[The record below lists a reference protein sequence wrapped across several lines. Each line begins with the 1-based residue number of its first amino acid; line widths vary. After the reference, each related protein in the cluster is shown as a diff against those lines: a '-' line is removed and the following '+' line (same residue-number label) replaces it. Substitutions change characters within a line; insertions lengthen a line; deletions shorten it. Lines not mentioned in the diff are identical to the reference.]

1 MAKRAFCAVFLM
13 IFFLGLGCAST
24 RKAATPEATPPP
36 AKSATEQTKP
46 ARPPEL
52 TEGQAEE
59 LASPTFGREAPPKPL
74 PKSEPIDP
82 AKVVHVT
89 KPVLLNA
96 EGLPLPDFIV
106 YALGET
112 LKVTFD
118 VDESVLKMK
127 DPITLRMTQEMPP
140 AQVVEVVIGVLE
152 KRGLVVEEKNGVLFI
167 SRSKPPARRPV
178 DVRVGREVP
187 DTAEEI
193 LQIVQLKY
201 VRLPEIEPVI
211 RETYKTGYTM
221 RLYQRE
227 NALLISGPATVVKEV
242 VDFITLLDVP
252 YLSNR
257 KMLMLK
263 LTYWDTDEFVRQL
276 SVILEGAGFSV
287 TRSPRDAGV
296 YFVPVRFLSSVL
308 VITPDE
314 ASAKYVMDWYRK
326 LDTYESVGAEE
337 KAFTYIPKYS
347 RASDLVDA
355 LSRIYTGTKA
365 TEGTLKSQ
373 PQTQSQQVIQQQQQQ
388 QLQSQVPYPTQY
400 QTQAQAGVQAGQ
412 AGRAGSLLFSSLRMT
427 SDDRRNIILIS
438 SSPAV
443 YKSILTYLEK
453 LDTPPRQVLIDATV
467 AEFTLTDD
475 FTFGVEWM
483 MKNSYKNGTYTAQ
496 TLGNIGVSTSTGFVG
511 QFLSNSQKFQAVVN
525 AAATKGL
532 VRILS
537 NPRVMVIDNQEA
549 TIQVGTDVPV
559 LTGQIAAAG
568 ITTSTG
574 GATVLQNVQYQST
587 GIILKVKPLI
597 NTEGLLTL
605 SLNLEVSEAQPNA
618 TSSVNSPA
626 ISTRK
631 IATNIVAAHGESVM
645 LGGLI
650 SENKQ
655 ISDNKVPGLGDI
667 PLLGYLF
674 KNSSH
679 TLNRTELVIILTPT
693 VITNVE
699 DAAKV
704 TTEFREKLKWFLDSK

>member
-1 MAKRAFCAVFLM
+1 MV
-13 IFFLGLGCAST
+13 FFLGLGCAST
-24 RKAATPEATPPP
+24 RKAATPEVTPPP
-36 AKSATEQTKP
+36 ARNATEQTKSSL
-46 ARPPEL
+46 PPEL

-59 LASPTFGREAPPKPL
+59 LASPTFRREVPPKPL

-82 AKVVHVT
+82 AKVVHVA
-89 KPVLLNA
+89 KPVLLNT

-127 DPITLRMTQEMPP
+127 DPITLRMTQEIPP
-140 AQVVEVVIGVLE
+140 TQVLEIVIGVLE
-152 KRGLVVEEKNGVLFI
+152 KRGLVVQEKNGALFI
-167 SRSKPPARRPV
+167 SRSRPPARRPV
-178 DVRVGREVP
+178 DVRVGKEVP
-187 DTAEEI
+187 DTGEEI

-201 VRLPEIEPVI
+201 VRIAEIEPVI
-211 RETYKTGYTM
+211 KETYKTGFTM
-221 RLYQRE
+221 RPYQRE

-242 VDFITLLDVP
+242 IDFITLLDVP

-276 SVILEGAGFSV
+276 SIILEGAGFSV
-287 TRSPRDAGV
+287 TRSPRV
-296 YFVPVRFLSSVL
+296 LSSVL

-337 KAFTYIPKYS
+337 KAFTYTPKYS

-373 PQTQSQQVIQQQQQQ
+373 PQVQGQQVAQQQPQG
-388 QLQSQVPYPTQY
+388 QVPYPTQY
-400 QTQAQAGVQAGQ
+400 QTQAQTGAQAGQ
-412 AGRAGSLLFSSLRMT
+412 TGRGSSLLFSSLRMT

-467 AEFTLTDD
+467 AEFTLSDQ
-475 FTFGVEWM
+475 FQFGVEWM

-496 TLGNIGVSTSTGFVG
+496 TLGNIGVTTTTGVVG

-525 AAATKGL
+525 AAQTKGL

-537 NPRVMVIDNQEA
+537 NPRIMVIDNQEA

-655 ISDNKVPGLGDI
+655 ITDNKVPFLGDV

-674 KNSSH
+674 KKNSQ
-679 TLNRTELVIILTPT
+679 TLSRTELVIILTPT

-699 DAAKV
+699 DATRV
-704 TTEFREKLKWFLDSK
+704 TKEFREKLKWSIEDK

>member
-13 IFFLGLGCAST
+13 VFFLGLGCAST
-24 RKAATPEATPPP
+24 RKAATPEVTPPP
-36 AKSATEQTKP
+36 ARNATEQTKSSL
-46 ARPPEL
+46 PPEL

-59 LASPTFGREAPPKPL
+59 LASPTFRREVPPKPL

-82 AKVVHVT
+82 AKVVHVA
-89 KPVLLNA
+89 KPVLLNT

-140 AQVVEVVIGVLE
+140 TQVLEIVIGVLE
-152 KRGLVVEEKNGVLFI
+152 KRGLVVQEKNGALFI
-167 SRSKPPARRPV
+167 SRSRPPARRPV
-178 DVRVGREVP
+178 DVRVGKEVP
-187 DTAEEI
+187 DTGEEI

-201 VRLPEIEPVI
+201 VRIPEIEPVI
-211 RETYKTGYTM
+211 KETYKTGFTM
-221 RLYQRE
+221 RPYQRE

-242 VDFITLLDVP
+242 IDFITLLDVP
-252 YLSNR
+252 YLSNK

-276 SVILEGAGFSV
+276 SIILEGAGFSV

-337 KAFTYIPKYS
+337 KAFTYTPKYS

-373 PQTQSQQVIQQQQQQ
+373 PQVQGQQVAQQQPQG
-388 QLQSQVPYPTQY
+388 QVPYPTQY
-400 QTQAQAGVQAGQ
+400 QTQAQTGAQAGQ
-412 AGRAGSLLFSSLRMT
+412 TGRGSSLLFSSLRMT

-467 AEFTLTDD
+467 AEFTLSDQ
-475 FTFGVEWM
+475 FQFGVEWM

-496 TLGNIGVSTSTGFVG
+496 TLGNIGVTTTTGVVG

-525 AAATKGL
+525 AAQTKGL

-537 NPRVMVIDNQEA
+537 NPRIMVIDNQEA

-605 SLNLEVSEAQPNA
+605 SLNLEVSEAEPNT
-618 TSSVNSPA
+618 TSSVSSPA

-631 IATNIVAAHGESVM
+631 ISTNIVAANGESVM

-655 ISDNKVPGLGDI
+655 ITDNKVPFLGDV

-674 KNSSH
+674 KNNSQ
-679 TLNRTELVIILTPT
+679 TLSRTELVIILTPT

-699 DAAKV
+699 DATRV
-704 TTEFREKLKWFLDSK
+704 TKEFREKLKWSIEDK

>member
-1 MAKRAFCAVFLM
+1 M

-118 VDESVLKMK
+118 IDESVVKMK

-276 SVILEGAGFSV
+276 SIILEGAGFSV

-373 PQTQSQQVIQQQQQQ
+373 PQVQGQQVTQQQP
-388 QLQSQVPYPTQY
+388 QSQVPYPTQY
-400 QTQAQAGVQAGQ
+400 QTQAQTGAQAGQ
-412 AGRAGSLLFSSLRMT
+412 TGRGSSLLFSSLRMT

-467 AEFTLTDD
+467 AEFTLSDQ
-475 FTFGVEWM
+475 FQFGVEWM

-496 TLGNIGVSTSTGFVG
+496 TLGNLGVTTTTGVVG

-525 AAATKGL
+525 AAQTKGL

-537 NPRVMVIDNQEA
+537 NPRIMVIDNQEA

-568 ITTSTG
+568 ITTPTG

-655 ISDNKVPGLGDI
+655 ITDNKVPFLGDV

-674 KNSSH
+674 KKNSQ
-679 TLNRTELVIILTPT
+679 TLSRTELVIILTPT

-699 DAAKV
+699 DATRV
-704 TTEFREKLKWFLDSK
+704 TKEFREKLKWSIEDK

>member
-1 MAKRAFCAVFLM
+1 M

-24 RKAATPEATPPP
+24 RKAATPEVTAPA

-59 LASPTFGREAPPKPL
+59 LASPTFGRKVPPKPL

-118 VDESVLKMK
+118 IDESVVKMK

-140 AQVVEVVIGVLE
+140 AQVLEVVIGVLE
-152 KRGLVVEEKNGVLFI
+152 KRGLVVEEKAGALFM

-201 VRLPEIEPVI
+201 VRLPEIEQVI
-211 RETYKTGYTM
+211 RETYKTGFTM

-257 KMLMLK
+257 KILMLK

-373 PQTQSQQVIQQQQQQ
+373 PQMQSQQVIQQQQQQ
-388 QLQSQVPYPTQY
+388 QLQQQGQVPYPTQY
-400 QTQAQAGVQAGQ
+400 QTQAQAAAQ
-412 AGRAGSLLFSSLRMT
+412 AGRAGSLLFASLRMT

-483 MKNSYKNGTYTAQ
+483 MKNSYQNGTYTAQ

-511 QFLSNSQKFQAVVN
+511 QFLSNSQKFQAIVN

-537 NPRVMVIDNQEA
+537 NPRIMVIDNQEA

-631 IATNIVAAHGESVM
+631 ISTNIVAAHGESVM

-699 DAAKV
+699 DAARV
-704 TTEFREKLKWFLDSK
+704 TTEFREKLKWFLDTK

>member
-1 MAKRAFCAVFLM
+1 M

-118 VDESVLKMK
+118 IDESVVKMK

>member
-1 MAKRAFCAVFLM
+1 M

-24 RKAATPEATPPP
+24 RKAATPEVTPPP

-59 LASPTFGREAPPKPL
+59 LASPTFGKGAPPKPL

-118 VDESVLKMK
+118 IDESVVKMK